1 MNTTTRSLPRTLP
14 RVLLPGAAAAAALL
28 TSMAWAP
35 QEGSG
40 ASGGGVPLR
49 PFATEPLTPD
59 APLPGTDDEPAAP
72 EPGGAAP
79 ADGGA
84 AGVDALADAARL
96 QLADADLDRRMDA
109 YAALAEAARRPGNAR
124 AALERIAADLS
135 EPETAFLARLALREA
150 RATAAPGG
158 RAFPMGPGFRG
169 LPGGSQG
176 RPGGSL
182 LEELLGADPFAEDLF
197 GGAFP
202 GGRPGAWPTPGG
214 DPFEAARRQME
225 DAHRQLRE
233 QLEAL
238 HSRGGAA
245 PTPGPGANTAPNPAR
260 RGGFS
265 SKSVSV
271 QQGPDGVRVRIE
283 EDLGEGTETRTYEGE
298 SVEQL
303 LEAHPELRGVLGR

>member
-1 MNTTTRSLPRTLP
+1 MNTTTRPLPRTLP
-14 RVLLPGAAAAAALL
+14 RVLLPGAAAAAALF

-35 QEGSG
+35 QEGPG
-40 ASGGGVPLR
+40 AAGGGGVPLR

-59 APLPGTDDEPAAP
+59 APLPGGQGAEDEPAAP
-72 EPGGAAP
+72 EPGEAAP

-109 YAALAEAARRPGNAR
+109 YAALAEAARRPGDAR
-124 AALERIAADLS
+124 AALEKIAADLS

-158 RAFPMGPGFRG
+158 LNFPMGPGFRG
-169 LPGGSQG
+169 LS
-176 RPGGSL
+176 GGSL

-202 GGRPGAWPTPGG
+202 GGRPGGRPIPGG

-225 DAHRQLRE
+225 DAQRQLRE

-245 PTPGPGANTAPNPAR
+245 PAPGPGTRTAPNRAR
-260 RGGFS
+260 RGGLS
-265 SKSVSV
+265 IKSVSV